1 MPGKTP
7 EPLFRTPDDQIN
19 KVEKYKL
26 ASQGAVEPLPAE
38 YRSPEQDD
46 LSDAA
51 EQISKSHG
59 IYLEYNRARTGREKD
74 WMYMVRVSV
83 PGGGAFN
90 ALQWRILDEIANEF
104 ADNNPTGGPALR
116 LTTRQNIQYHWVKKP
131 AVIPMVQKIASTGFF
146 TLNGCGDNVRNV
158 MACPLSKY
166 SDLYN
171 ANELAHEYAAYFRL
185 PAAAHITVFAVDPHY
200 IRDVTPGETSG
211 GEHYDYGPK
220 LLNRKFK
227 IAFSAVHR
235 NPRNGEIQY
244 DNCVELRTNEV
255 GIAPIHDPKTDRVDA
270 FMLYVGGGQGEKN
283 GKPTFAG
290 HGLPFGVFK
299 RDDLMLGLKTIVD
312 VHKEWGDRK
321 NRHWARLKYVI
332 NAQGIDWY
340 RQQVRDRGAEFS
352 MPLPD
357 FDPGPRL
364 LHHGWTTLP
373 NKKLAYGAY
382 VECGRLTDKAGLGD
396 ARGGGPIKSM
406 VRNVMD
412 HFESA
417 GIELLITPNQD
428 LIFANI
434 PPEAKDE
441 FEAKLKEFSYGS
453 RHGKPYSSLRVLSGA
468 CVGLPTCRL
477 SYTQSEQFEPELIDQ
492 LEQMGYGEVNE
503 SIGIT
508 GCERQC
514 FRPATKTLG
523 WIGQGPDMYGLK
535 IGGSE
540 DARYQGQWLVQDEQW
555 YLRQVPRDQVA
566 VVCAFLFDDHAANKL
581 DDEDLGAY
589 LRRIGMSAVI
599 AKLKANERTASLMEK
614 TAPAPFQPHLE
625 QIFAQP

>member
-1 MPGKTP
+1 MPGTPGKSP
-7 EPLFRTPDDQIN
+7 EPLFHTPDDQLN
-19 KVEKYKL
+19 KVERYKQDSAL
-26 ASQGAVEPLPAE
+26 V
-38 YRSPEQDD
+38 DD
-46 LSDAA
+46 LPRQYRDLSHDDLADCA

-74 WMYMVRVSV
+74 WMFMVRVSI
-83 PGGGAFN
+83 PGGGAFT
-90 ALQWRILDEIANEF
+90 AAQWRVFDEIANKY
-104 ADNNPTGGPALR
+104 ADHNPAGGPSLR
-116 LTTRQNIQYHWVKKP
+116 LTTRQNVQYHWVKKP
-131 AVIPMVQKIASTGFF
+131 QIIPLVQEIAATGFY

-158 MACPLSKY
+158 MGCPLSKY
-166 SDLYN
+166 SDFYN
-171 ANELAHEYAAYFRL
+171 ANDLARQYAAYFRL
-185 PAAAHITVFAVDPHY
+185 PAAPHIQVFAIDPNA
-200 IRDVTPGETSG
+200 IRDEAQQ
-211 GEHYDYGPK
+211 YDYGPK

-227 IAFSAVHR
+227 LAFSAVHR
-235 NPRNGEIQY
+235 NPSNGEIQY

-255 GIAPIHDPKTDRVDA
+255 GIAPIYDPKADRVDA

-299 RDDLMLGLKTIVD
+299 RKDLMLGLKSIVD

-340 RQQVRDRGAEFS
+340 RQQVRQRGAEFS

-357 FDPGPRL
+357 FDPGARM
-364 LHHGWTTLP
+364 LHHGWMTLP

-396 ARGGGPIKSM
+396 VQGSGPLKSM
-406 VRNVMD
+406 VRRTMD
-412 HFESA
+412 HFEA
-417 GIELLITPNQD
+417 MGIELLITPNQD

-434 PPEAKDE
+434 EPEAKDE
-441 FEAKLKEFSYGS
+441 FDARLKEFGHGS
-453 RHGKPYSSLRVLSGA
+453 RKGKPYSRLRVLSGA

-477 SYTQSEQFEPELIDQ
+477 SYTESEQFEPELIDQ
-492 LEQMGYGEVNE
+492 LEELGYGDVNE

-540 DARYQGQWLVQDEQW
+540 DARYQGQWLVEDEQW

-566 VVCAFLFDDHAANKL
+566 AVCAFLFDDHAAHKL
-581 DDEDLGAY
+581 EDEDLGAY
-589 LRRIGMSAVI
+589 LRRIGMSALI
-599 AKLKANERTASLMEK
+599 AKLKENQATAPLMQK
-614 TAPAPFQPHLE
+614 TATAPFQPQLE
-625 QIFAQP
+625 HIFAQS